1 MGIIMGICSGTP
13 TEWLFIH
20 GNLDQI
26 RIWKCWFL
34 KRGENQST
42 QRKTSR
48 SREENQQQTQPTSH
62 IASSPR
68 FYTEP
73 HQCSSHWAIPSPNQN
88 KEMITKYVRTIF
100 LWTICLAMQASRVYV
115 SFVGC
120 CALWDSKWAP
130 SLWWQPYLRGFIRSQ
145 DLGTSPRLL
154 WAQYAFPKMRPQS
167 QTNWNYFSLLSHLAR
182 GVYPGIAPLNY
193 SSFLHEN

>member
-1 MGIIMGICSGTP
+1 MLIFEERGKP
-13 TEWLFIH
+13 EYPKK
-20 GNLDQI
+20 NLSEQ
-26 RIWKCWFL
+26 
-34 KRGENQST
+34 RGEPTTNST
-42 QRKTSR
+42 HKSYCVKT
-48 SREENQQQTQPTSH
+48 EILYWATSVKGK
-62 IASSPR
+62 
-68 FYTEP
+68 
-73 HQCSSHWAIPSPNQN
+73 CSHHWAIPAPNQN

-145 DLGTSPRLL
+145 NLGTSPRLL
-154 WAQYAFPKMRPQS
+154 WAQYAFPEMRPQS